1 MNKIVKPGRI
11 ALLTLTLVGLIVL
24 YVTELYKLQIL
35 DAEGYYEQSASTIT
49 TTETVTAARGN
60 LMDRYGRVLVSNR
73 ECYNIMIN
81 SSKLFGGS
89 SEEEI
94 ATANAALLDMVDIIR
109 ESGLEYTDELP
120 VTTEP
125 PFEYRKMSS
134 VEQTRLEATPP
145 LPADEAPHPA
155 LARNRRR
162 PARRLPRLWLAAL
175 LFGLVLA
182 VVLFVLLRPGR
193 KDAPVPPVAPA
204 APAQQIHIRPLVA
217 AGPPEPTPPPAARP
231 AEGDAPAPA
240 GSLRLGELQ
249 VRPSGRD

>member
-1 MNKIVKPGRI
+1 MSLAWTPTPV
-11 ALLTLTLVGLIVL
+11 AC
-24 YVTELYKLQIL
+24 
-35 DAEGYYEQSASTIT
+35 ASAST
-49 TTETVTAARGN
+49 
-60 LMDRYGRVLVSNR
+60 
-73 ECYNIMIN
+73 
-81 SSKLFGGS
+81 
-89 SEEEI
+89 
-94 ATANAALLDMVDIIR
+94 
-109 ESGLEYTDELP
+109 
-120 VTTEP
+120 
-125 PFEYRKMSS
+125 
-134 VEQTRLEATPP
+134 
-145 LPADEAPHPA
+145 APRPGA
-155 LARNRRR
+155 SA

-193 KDAPVPPVAPA
+193 KDAPVPPMAPA